1 MKNKQQPQTRSKLKN
16 LTLQINKL
24 EKEETKL
31 KSSRREKNIIK
42 IRAKINVMENKKTIE
57 KTNKTKNWFCEKIL
71 KFDKVLTR
79 WTKGEKK
86 DSN

>member
-16 LTLQINKL
+16 LTLQIKEL

-42 IRAKINVMENKKTIE
+42 IRAKITVMENKKTIE
-57 KTNKTKNWFCEKIL
+57 KTNKTKN
-71 KFDKVLTR
+71 
-79 WTKGEKK
+79 
-86 DSN
+86 